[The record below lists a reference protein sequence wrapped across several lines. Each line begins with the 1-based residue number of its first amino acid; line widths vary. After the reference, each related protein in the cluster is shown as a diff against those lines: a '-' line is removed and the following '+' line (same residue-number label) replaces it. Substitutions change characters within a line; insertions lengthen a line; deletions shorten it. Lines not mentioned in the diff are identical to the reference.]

1 MAKVKNS
8 ELVKADFMA
17 QVKAFL
23 EGKGE
28 EVLLVKSGTF
38 SIPWAYGEDEG
49 YINLTFSI
57 PKGARDGEGYS
68 GHEEAENFEL
78 EQKNKLEEKAKRE
91 VVKQKKIT
99 RDTALREKKKKE
111 KEESAESAE

>member
-8 ELVKADFMA
+8 ELVKANFMA

-23 EGKGE
+23 EEKGE

-38 SIPWAYGEDEG
+38 SIPWAHEEDEG

-57 PKGARDGEGYS
+57 PKGTRDGGGYD
-68 GHEEAENFEL
+68 GHDEAQNFEL
-78 EQKNKLEEKAKRE
+78 EQKNKLEEKTKRE
-91 VVKQKKIT
+91 IAKQKKIA
-99 RDTALREKKKKE
+99 RDTAFREEKKRRE
-111 KEESAESAE
+111 KEESAE

>member
-1 MAKVKNS
+1 MAKVKNG
-8 ELVKADFMA
+8 ELVKANFMA

-23 EGKGE
+23 EEKGE

-38 SIPWAYGEDEG
+38 SIPWAHEEDEG

-68 GHEEAENFEL
+68 GHDEAQNFEL

-91 VVKQKKIT
+91 DAKQKKIA
-99 RDTALREKKKKE
+99 RDTALREKKKKG
-111 KEESAESAE
+111 KEESAE

>member
-17 QVKAFL
+17 LIKTFL
-23 EGKGE
+23 EENCE

-38 SIPWAYGEDEG
+38 SIPWARGEDEG

-68 GHEEAENFEL
+68 GYEEAQNFEL
-78 EQKNKLEEKAKRE
+78 EQKTKLEEKAKRE
-91 VVKQKKIT
+91 AAKQKKIA
-99 RDTALREKKKKE
+99 RDVALREKKKKE
-111 KEESAESAE
+111 KEEGAE

>member
-8 ELVKADFMA
+8 EVVKANFMA
-17 QVKAFL
+17 QVKAFF
-23 EGKGE
+23 EEKNE

-38 SIPWAYGEDEG
+38 SIPWVLGEDEG

-68 GHEEAENFEL
+68 GHEEAQNFEL

-91 VVKQKKIT
+91 IAKQKKIA
-99 RDTALREKKKKE
+99 RDIALREKKRKE
-111 KEESAESAE
+111 KEESAE

>member
-8 ELVKADFMA
+8 ELVKANFMA
-17 QVKAFL
+17 QVKEFL

-49 YINLTFSI
+49 YMNLTFSI

-68 GHEEAENFEL
+68 GHDEAQNFEL
-78 EQKNKLEEKAKRE
+78 EQKNKSEEKAKRE
-91 VVKQKKIT
+91 AAKAKKIA
-99 RDTALREKKKKE
+99 RDAALREKKKKE
-111 KEESAESAE
+111 KEEGAE

>member
-8 ELVKADFMA
+8 ELVKANFMA

-23 EGKGE
+23 EERGE

-49 YINLTFSI
+49 YLNLTFSI

-68 GHEEAENFEL
+68 GHEEAENFAL
-78 EQKNKLEEKAKRE
+78 EQRAKAAKKAAAEIAKAK
-91 VVKQKKIT
+91 KIA
-99 RDTALREKKKKE
+99 RDTAFRAKKK
-111 KEESAESAE
+111 AEAAAAAE